1 MSIVSAVNYPELPD
15 QQGVSVCVPG
25 ANVAGIDTDRDGQA
39 DVLSSDAEEEPINSS
54 LVIEYEAKVTSTNV
68 QTYTAA
74 TAPVILNTGAT
85 GYGSQSNSLSATTY
99 AADGYNNVSCCHLK
113 QL

>member
-1 MSIVSAVNYPELPD
+1 MSIVSAVTYPELPD

-74 TAPVILNTGAT
+74 TAPVILSTGAT

-99 AADGYNNVSCCHLK
+99 AADGYNNVFCCNLK
-113 QL
+113 